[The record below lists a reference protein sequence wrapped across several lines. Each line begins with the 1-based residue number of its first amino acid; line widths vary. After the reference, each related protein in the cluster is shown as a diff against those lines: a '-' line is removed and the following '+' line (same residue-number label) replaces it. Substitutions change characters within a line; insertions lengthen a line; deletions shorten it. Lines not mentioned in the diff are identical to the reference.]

1 MWSLPASLTKGKDNL
16 WGIGYKMTKFEES
29 RMSRRNERDR
39 EMSDRS
45 EDDEVK
51 VSASI
56 MMEVETFCKYGK

>member
-1 MWSLPASLTKGKDNL
+1 
-16 WGIGYKMTKFEES
+16 
-29 RMSRRNERDR
+29 MSRRNERDR